1 MEKNCIINKRMV
13 LSLLI
18 AIGIMGHTYITSDI
32 HWKESDVLHLLTFP
46 MAMSMFNP
54 FAAIFPAF
62 PHAMSFTEDYN
73 TSFFRFVLIRCTRGK
88 YILRKI
94 FSVGLSGGI
103 MMILSYGFIFLIAFL
118 IGVPTTTENISEFY
132 LNTLWYPIAAIWGGG
147 LVLLLK
153 LTLAFLFGLVWSNIC
168 LFLSVLFLN
177 RYVAF
182 IGTFIMY
189 QFLWQA
195 LSANIWNPVYLLRGD
210 WGYASY
216 WQPVLI
222 QTFIFSIVCVLNWIG
237 LKGRLKNG

>member
-103 MMILSYGFIFLIAFL
+103 MMILSLSLIH
-118 IGVPTTTENISEFY
+118 I
-132 LNTLWYPIAAIWGGG
+132 
-147 LVLLLK
+147 
-153 LTLAFLFGLVWSNIC
+153 
-168 LFLSVLFLN
+168 
-177 RYVAF
+177 
-182 IGTFIMY
+182 
-189 QFLWQA
+189 
-195 LSANIWNPVYLLRGD
+195 
-210 WGYASY
+210 
-216 WQPVLI
+216 
-222 QTFIFSIVCVLNWIG
+222 
-237 LKGRLKNG
+237 